1 MSSELNQSQRHIRR
15 FLLIHLI
22 ITIVLP
28 FFFAPFRDF
37 WNYFVAALAGAL
49 LLGIVDRSYGRYL
62 FWSFVSMVYLI
73 KEIIVSNFVLAWVII
88 QPRPKFDPGIIAIPL
103 TVTTGLEITVLS
115 LAIAVTPGTLVLEL
129 GRDPKGHYVLYVHSF
144 NVGDPDKFRATIK
157 GGFERMILQI
167 SRGATV

>member
-1 MSSELNQSQRHIRR
+1 MSSELNQFQRHMGR

-22 ITIVLP
+22 ITILLP
-28 FFFAPFRDF
+28 FFFTPFGSF
-37 WNYFVAALAGAL
+37 WNHVVAALVGGL
-49 LLGIVDRSYGRYL
+49 VLSLVDRSYGRYL
-62 FWSFVSMVYLI
+62 FWSFVFLAYLI
-73 KEIIVSNFVLAWVII
+73 KEIVVSNLVLAWIII
-88 QPRPKFDPGIIAIPL
+88 QPRPKLDPGIIAIPL

-167 SRGATV
+167 SRGATA